1 MKIPAPLASL
11 FILVLSCA
19 PSSPAHPTPQ
29 QPHPGHDHGMPHR
42 FENAAQWAS
51 VFDDPARDAWQRPE
65 DVVRAMSISPGMSV
79 ADIGAGTGYFLP
91 HLARAVGPAGNV
103 VGVDIEPDMVRHM
116 NDRASR
122 DHLHNVHAVLT
133 RPDDPGLPERSVDR
147 VLIVDTWHH
156 IPDRGAY
163 AAKLARTLT
172 DGGMIFIVDFTLQSS
187 HGPPRQ
193 HRLPPDVVI
202 EELRRGGLDAQTIDV
217 PLPDQYVVVA
227 RKRR

>member
-1 MKIPAPLASL
+1 
-11 FILVLSCA
+11 
-19 PSSPAHPTPQ
+19 
-29 QPHPGHDHGMPHR
+29 MPHR
-42 FENAAQWAS
+42 FQNAEQWAS
-51 VFDDPARDAWQRPE
+51 VFDDPARDAWQKPE
-65 DVVRAMSISPGMSV
+65 EVVRAMNLSPGMSV

-91 HLARAVGPAGNV
+91 HLARAVGPSGKV
-103 VGVDIEPDMVRHM
+103 VGVDIEPDMVRYM

-122 DHLHNVHAVLT
+122 DHLPNVHAVLA

-147 VLIVDTWHH
+147 ILIVDTWHH
-156 IPDRGAY
+156 IQNRETY
-163 AAKLARTLT
+163 AARLARTIT
-172 DGGMIFIVDFTLQSS
+172 DDGMIFIVDFTLQSS

-202 EELRRGGLDAQTIDV
+202 EELRRGGLDAQMIDV